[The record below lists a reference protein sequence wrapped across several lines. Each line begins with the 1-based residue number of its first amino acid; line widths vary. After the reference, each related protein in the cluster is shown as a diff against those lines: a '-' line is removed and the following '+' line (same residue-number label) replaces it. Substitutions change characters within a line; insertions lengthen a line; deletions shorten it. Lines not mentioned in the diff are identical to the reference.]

1 MTPNPPFPCS
11 WCVKDPLSCRDRDR
25 HRWDYSTD
33 NVCPGLVESPPKTLS
48 VPEAAKALG
57 VHRRTVLRRIA
68 SGTISAIEIPGRSG
82 HEYRI
87 RESEIEKYL
96 KGSER
101 DP

>member
-1 MTPNPPFPCS
+1 MIS
-11 WCVKDPLSCRDRDR
+11 
-25 HRWDYSTD
+25 
-33 NVCPGLVESPPKTLS
+33 KTLS

-68 SGTISAIEIPGRSG
+68 SGTISAIVLPGRSG

-96 KGSER
+96 KGRGGQNENLSR
-101 DP
+101 NRR